1 MSENYFGKGFVPSPL
16 TGGGL
21 FSIMGCC
28 AEPADP
34 VPLRKL
40 LHCTVGIKMFGW
52 PGGGGGG
59 HFTVSLRT
67 VSLCAMALPICTDV
81 NIKPIEAMLIAL
93 IRSFIGAPFLVFNMS
108 DVF

>member
-1 MSENYFGKGFVPSPL
+1 MSKNYFGKGFVPSPL

-28 AEPADP
+28 A
-34 VPLRKL
+34 RKL

-59 HFTVSLRT
+59 HFTVSLCT
-67 VSLCAMALPICTDV
+67 VSLCALALPICTGV
-81 NIKPIEAMLIAL
+81 NIKAIAAMLIAL